1 MATKTETKKEIAEVK
16 KPSFSVT
23 LTEALEENKQALPK
37 DFNTLRFVQNAVA
50 VLNENETVQ
59 KFAKQYG
66 TAQIKQC
73 MLKGAFLGLDF
84 VTSEAYLVPFEDK
97 LTFMTSYK
105 GAEKLVKKYSQ
116 RPVKSIYAKVVRQ
129 GDEFEEVIVNGEQTI
144 NFKPLPFNGNA
155 IIGAFA
161 VCQFED
167 GGMQYDTM
175 SLEELENTR
184 KHSKAKNSPAW
195 ANYTAEMYK
204 KTVLHRLC
212 KHITI
217 DFDNPSQVEA
227 FNEGTEIETDVKE
240 QTKNDLE
247 QTATEEFTI
256 DSTAREI
263 E

>member
-1 MATKTETKKEIAEVK
+1 MATKTETKKEIANVEE
-16 KPSFSVT
+16 PSFSMT
-23 LTEALEENKQALPK
+23 LTETLEENIQALPK
-37 DFNTLRFVQNAVA
+37 DFNTVRFVQNALV
-50 VLNENETVQ
+50 VLNENEVV
-59 KFAKQYG
+59 KDFAKVHG
-66 TAQIKQC
+66 TRQIKQC

-84 VTSEAYLVPFEDK
+84 VNSEAYLVPYGDK

-116 RPVKSIYAKVVRQ
+116 RPVKSIYSKVVRQ
-129 GDEFEEVIVNGEQTI
+129 GDEFEEIIVNGEPTI

-167 GGMQYDTM
+167 GGMQYETM

-184 KHSKAKNSPAW
+184 NHSKAKNSQAW
-195 ANYTAEMYK
+195 ADYTSEMYK

-217 DFDNPSQVEA
+217 DFDNPNQVEA
-227 FNEGTEIETDVKE
+227 FNEGTEIETDIRE
-240 QTKNDLE
+240 QTKNDME

-256 DSTAREI
+256 DTTAREV